1 LVFQDQY
8 VSGGISDMID
18 NNKGTDMNDFSAM
31 FEGSFKEEKSIETGS
46 PVKGRVVAWDNDS
59 IFLDIGTRMEAV
71 LDRGPFQNSMG
82 RLPKEGE
89 EIQAMV
95 IGRKHGM
102 VQCAMELTR
111 LDKQQDSDGP
121 DLVAE
126 AYRQGF
132 PVEGRI
138 TGVNKGGFDVDIFG
152 KRAFCP
158 FSQMELQRIDN
169 AEGYIDKTLS
179 FQISEYAESGRNII
193 VSRRDLLK
201 ADADKQRIK
210 AWDKLTEGTV
220 VKGTVSSVKPY
231 GAFIDLGGIQGLL
244 HVSEMSFDKVNDPAE
259 LFKEGDEV
267 EVEIMELDQT
277 AERIRLGRKRF
288 LTDPWDAAAE
298 ALAPG
303 TEIIGKVSRI
313 KPFGAFIEVMPGI
326 DGLLHISRL
335 GGERRIGHPKELL
348 SIGQEVRVRVLEVD
362 EEKRTISLTME
373 PVEEDVG
380 AQLERLRQEQEK
392 SQADRQTPMGALF
405 QGLEDNKE

>member
-1 LVFQDQY
+1 
-8 VSGGISDMID
+8 MID
-18 NNKGTDMNDFSAM
+18 KNKVTNMDDFSAM
-31 FEGSFKEEKSIETGS
+31 FEESFKEEKTVETGS

-82 RLPKEGE
+82 RLPIEGE
-89 EIQAMV
+89 EIQAMI

-102 VQCAMELTR
+102 VQCAIELTR
-111 LDKQQDSDGP
+111 QDRQQESQGP

-126 AYRQGF
+126 AHRQEV

-158 FSQMELQRIDN
+158 FSQMELQRIEN
-169 AEGYIDKTLS
+169 ADSYLEKTLS
-179 FQISEYAESGRNII
+179 FMISEYAEGGRNII

-201 ADADKQRIK
+201 ADADKQRLK
-210 AWDKLTEGTV
+210 AWDGLEEGMV
-220 VKGTVSSVKPY
+220 IKGTVSSVKPY

-244 HVSEMSFDKVNDPAE
+244 HVSEMSFDKVNDPAD
-259 LFKEGDEV
+259 LFKEGDEIEV
-267 EVEIMELDQT
+267 EVMELDRSS
-277 AERIRLGRKRF
+277 ERIRLGRKKF
-288 LTDPWDAAAE
+288 LIDPWEAAVANLE
-298 ALAPG
+298 PG
-303 TEIIGKVSRI
+303 TEICGKVSRI

-335 GGERRIGHPKELL
+335 GGDRRVGHPKEILN
-348 SIGQEVRVRVLEVD
+348 IGQEVNVRVLELD

-373 PVEEDVG
+373 ALEEDVG
-380 AQLERLRQEQEK
+380 AQLERLKREQEK
-392 SQADRQTPMGALF
+392 SQADRQTSMGALF
-405 QGLEDNKE
+405 DELEDKKE